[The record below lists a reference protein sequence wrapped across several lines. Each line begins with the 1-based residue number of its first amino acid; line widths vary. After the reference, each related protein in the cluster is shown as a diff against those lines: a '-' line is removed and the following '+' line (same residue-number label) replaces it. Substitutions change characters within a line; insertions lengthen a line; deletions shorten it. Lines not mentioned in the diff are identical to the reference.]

1 MLVQA
6 EAASVSLPTSL
17 PSARTTCHILYPTL
31 AGLPELTWLG
41 RQAEMR
47 IPPVPESMAGPQ
59 PARDCGSSWLPAGK
73 GGTSSPELWAAACWP
88 SRKAAAGSL
97 AETIES
103 ERIDFFFFQLHS
115 HKHNLEDTSLPL
127 WETIKKQNK
136 FIEGM
141 CLSYTGCFPPNI
153 WQPETTSFQR

>member
-47 IPPVPESMAGPQ
+47 IPPAPESMAGPR
-59 PARDCGSSWLPAGK
+59 PARDCGSSWLPACK

-88 SRKAAAGSL
+88 SRKAAGGSL
-97 AETIES
+97 AETMES
-103 ERIDFFFFQLHS
+103 ERTDFFFFSYTVININWKIHLFLYGRQS
-115 HKHNLEDTSLPL
+115 KT
-127 WETIKKQNK
+127 QYK
-136 FIEGM
+136 FREGM